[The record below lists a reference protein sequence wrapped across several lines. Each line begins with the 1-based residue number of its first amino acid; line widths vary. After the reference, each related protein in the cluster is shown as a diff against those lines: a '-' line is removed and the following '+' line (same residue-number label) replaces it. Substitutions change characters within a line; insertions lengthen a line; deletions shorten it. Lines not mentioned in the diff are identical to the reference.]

1 MRSIHKSLTL
11 SLVTGA
17 LLATG
22 PVLAADITTQRSSIQ
37 ERASKATQAAKED
50 LKESML
56 NAKVRLALLKG
67 MTGADGLRVKVTVRN
82 SEVFL
87 SGEVKDRAS
96 EKLAAEMAQ
105 SVSGVTSVKSTIR
118 LNPSAP
124 QQDNFEAEIRDS
136 ILASEVKMRLL
147 EEVGDTAMNI
157 NVETANGVVSLRGT
171 VPNRTAKKNAIK
183 YVEEM
188 NGVNRV
194 EDLLTTAR

>member
-11 SLVTGA
+11 SLVTGGM
-17 LLATG
+17 LWTG
-22 PVLAADITTQRSSIQ
+22 PVLAEDINTQRSSIQ

-118 LNPSAP
+118 LNPNAP

-183 YVEEM
+183 HVEEM

-194 EDLLTTAR
+194 EDLLTTAK